1 MLIKKIVTRFIP
13 AAAVAAGLVFA
24 APASADAAAT
34 KTKGTTKSKTV
45 KAKIAL
51 GDKRP
56 GKAKAAKAKKK
67 PTAKA
72 SVAPCTNTT
81 ITPAPE
87 NLELVRTTLLC
98 LHNQIRVQ
106 AGLPTL
112 KDNARLRKAAIG
124 HSNDMVADGFFD
136 HTSPNGDTFVD
147 RIIGAGYAK
156 RNDAWTIGENLAWGT
171 GELSTPQA
179 IMNAWMN
186 SAGHKA
192 NIVKK
197 AYKEVGIAVR
207 IGVPTDA
214 GVGVTVTADFGAK
227 V

>member
-1 MLIKKIVTRFIP
+1 MLIKQIVTRFIP
-13 AAAVAAGLVFA
+13 AAAVTAGLIFA

-56 GKAKAAKAKKK
+56 VKAKATKTKVK
-67 PTAKA
+67 AKA
-72 SVAPCTNTT
+72 SAAPCANTT
-81 ITPAPE
+81 ITPDAA
-87 NLELVRTTLLC
+87 NLELVRAALLC

-112 KDNARLRKAAIG
+112 KDNAKLRKAAAG
-124 HSNDMVADGFFD
+124 HSNDMVNDGFFD

-156 RNDAWTIGENLAWGT
+156 RNDGWTIGENLAWGT

-179 IMNAWMN
+179 IMDAWMN

-197 AYKEVGIAVR
+197 SYKEVGIAVR
-207 IGVPTDA
+207 IGVPTD
-214 GVGVTVTADFGAK
+214 GTVGATVTADFGAK